1 MSRPEPEEE
10 IALPEALQ
18 ERLADYSSQR
28 VLVPTAVDRK
38 VLHLAKEHLRTRSRP
53 VFIHRRVWWA
63 AAAAILVLLLVW
75 SLSTGRQGRQP
86 ADNSAVL
93 AGKLGDLDGNG
104 KVDIF
109 DAFALARA
117 LQQKTVSKDWD
128 VNRDGVVDQ
137 RDVGVIARRA
147 VQLENAL

>member
-1 MSRPEPEEE
+1 MRSPEPEEE

-63 AAAAILVLLLVW
+63 AAPAILVLLLVW
-75 SLSTGRQGRQP
+75 SLSTGPHGRQP
-86 ADNSAVL
+86 AGNSAVL
-93 AGKLGDLDGNG
+93 PGKLGDLAGNCKG
-104 KVDIF
+104 G
-109 DAFALARA
+109 LLRA
-117 LQQKTVSKDWD
+117 IS
-128 VNRDGVVDQ
+128 
-137 RDVGVIARRA
+137 VGAGRPH
-147 VQLENAL
+147 